1 MGLSST
7 LYRTSKVSLTTVHL
21 AIWINAMDCDG
32 EPVTRLSEDAGSN
45 PSRRLVSISVIRS
58 W

>member
-1 MGLSST
+1 MQSLSNNS
-7 LYRTSKVSLTTVHL
+7 SFSEMD
-21 AIWINAMDCDG
+21 NAMDYDG